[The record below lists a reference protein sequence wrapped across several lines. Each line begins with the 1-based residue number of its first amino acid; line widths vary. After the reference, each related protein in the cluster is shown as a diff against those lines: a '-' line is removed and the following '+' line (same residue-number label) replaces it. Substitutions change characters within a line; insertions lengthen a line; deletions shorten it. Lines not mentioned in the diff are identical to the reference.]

1 MGLSNIPQHARTQKP
16 IPPAGIHPAI
26 CYAIIDMGVHQ
37 EAFKGN
43 PPRNVQKLKM
53 CFEFPT
59 LPEQVFNEEKG
70 PQRLSI
76 MQDYNVSTGD
86 KATLMKML
94 KQWRGVDTIDLAQ
107 DLKAY
112 LGAPCNILV
121 KHMTKDGITYAN
133 IEGSG
138 LMVLPHSQQ
147 LGATKN
153 PLVFFDTDSF
163 SWPAFHSLWKFVQDK
178 LRSSVDWP
186 NILAKHGPEPVN
198 PNAQQG
204 QSFAQMGNVNQPVQQ
219 QVYQQPVQQM
229 QQPVYNQQP
238 VMQPNTQFQQ
248 QAPQFQQQQ
257 VLPPA
262 QQQQFQ
268 QPQVNQVPQFHSG
281 HNPAMGQS
289 GMNTQ
294 QFQPNVVPQG
304 TGIIVDDGKPPV
316 F

>member
-26 CYAIIDMGVHQ
+26 CYAIIDLGVHQ

-94 KQWRGVDTIDLAQ
+94 KQWRGVDTIDLAK

-138 LMVLPHSQQ
+138 LMVLPPSQQ

-153 PLVFFDTDSF
+153 PLVYFDTDNF

-178 LRSSVDWP
+178 LRSSVEWP
-186 NILAKHGPEPVN
+186 NILAKYGAEP
-198 PNAQQG
+198 P
-204 QSFAQMGNVNQPVQQ
+204 
-219 QVYQQPVQQM
+219 
-229 QQPVYNQQP
+229 
-238 VMQPNTQFQQ
+238 
-248 QAPQFQQQQ
+248 APQ
-257 VLPPA
+257 
-262 QQQQFQ
+262 
-268 QPQVNQVPQFHSG
+268 
-281 HNPAMGQS
+281 
-289 GMNTQ
+289 
-294 QFQPNVVPQG
+294 QG
-304 TGIIVDDGKPPV
+304 TGIVVDDGKPPV

>member
-26 CYAIIDMGVHQ
+26 CYAIIDMGVHS
-37 EAFKGN
+37 ESFKGN

-59 LPEQVFNEEKG
+59 LPEQVFDEQKG

-86 KATLMKML
+86 KSTLMKML
-94 KQWRGVDTIDLAQ
+94 KQWRGVDTIDLAK

-121 KHMTKDGITYAN
+121 KHSTKDGITYAN
-133 IEGSG
+133 IEGAG
-138 LMVLPHSQQ
+138 LMVLPPSQA
-147 LGATKN
+147 LGAPKN
-153 PLVFFDTDSF
+153 PTVFFDTDNF

-178 LRSSVDWP
+178 LRSSVEWP
-186 NILAKHGPEPVN
+186 NILAKYGNEPAAPQGN
-198 PNAQQG
+198 QQ
-204 QSFAQMGNVNQPVQQ
+204 
-219 QVYQQPVQQM
+219 YQQPIAQQ
-229 QQPVYNQQP
+229 QSFQQP
-238 VMQPNTQFQQ
+238 VMQPNVQFQQ
-248 QAPQFQQQQ
+248 QAPQFQQS
-257 VLPPA
+257 A
-262 QQQQFQ
+262 QQFQ
-268 QPQVNQVPQFHSG
+268 QPQVNQAPQFHSG
-281 HNPAMGQS
+281 HNPNLGQS

-294 QFQPNVVPQG
+294 QFEPNVVPQVG
-304 TGIIVDDGKPPV
+304 TGIIVDDGNPPR